1 MKFTCLQ
8 ENFKSG
14 LAVVSHVVGKN
25 VNLPILNNILV
36 RAQKSHIELLATNL
50 EIGVIHK
57 VRGKVEIEGELTV
70 DAKTVSDYVNLLPLD
85 KIETEKIE
93 DDFLIQ
99 CDGFKTKI
107 KCQTTQE
114 FPLIPSIEK
123 NTFFSLKL
131 DDFKEAISQVIFA
144 VSNNENRAELS
155 GVLFSI
161 KGKSLVMAATDSY
174 RLAEKKVPISESTI
188 SEDRKVIVPA
198 KTLQEVLRI
207 MSVFK
212 EGDEIE
218 SGSQIKIC
226 LSENQILFLI
236 GSTELVSKL
245 IVGQYPDYEQIIPN
259 NFKTSVIFEKPEL
272 VRAIKA
278 SAIFSKVGI
287 NDVSLVFKKDS
298 QDIIVS
304 SSSSQVGESTVNLRG
319 EIGGDNNDVII
330 NYRYLLD
337 GLNNLTGD
345 KVKMDIVNYNT
356 PCIISSEN
364 NPSYLYIVMPIRQ

>member
-57 VRGKVEIEGELTV
+57 VRGKVEFEGELAI
-70 DAKTVSDYVNLLPLD
+70 DAKTLSDYVNLLPSD
-85 KIETEKIE
+85 KIETQKIE
-93 DDFLIQ
+93 EEFLIE
-99 CDGFKTKI
+99 CDGFKTKM
-107 KCQTTQE
+107 KCQSTQE

-123 NTFFSLKL
+123 ENFFSLKTEE
-131 DDFKEAISQVIFA
+131 FKEAISQVIFA

-161 KGKSLVMAATDSY
+161 KDKNLTMAATDSY
-174 RLAEKKVPISESTI
+174 RLAEKKISILETSLV
-188 SEDRKVIVPA
+188 EEKKVIVPA
-198 KTLQEVLRI
+198 KTLQELLRI

-212 EGDEIE
+212 EGSDFE
-218 SGSQIKIC
+218 SGAQIKVC
-226 LSENQILFLI
+226 LSDNQILFLL
-236 GSTELVSKL
+236 GATELVSKL
-245 IVGQYPDYEQIIPN
+245 IVGQYPDYGQIIPN
-259 NFKTSVIFEKPEL
+259 NFKTSVILDKTEIA
-272 VRAIKA
+272 RAIKA
-278 SAIFSKVGI
+278 SAIFSKTGI
-287 NDVSLVFKKDS
+287 NDVSIVFKKES
-298 QDIIVS
+298 QEIIIS

-319 EIGGDNNDVII
+319 EISGDNNDVMI

-337 GLNNLTGD
+337 GLNNIGGE
-345 KVKMDIVNYNT
+345 KVKLDIVNYNT
-356 PCIISSEN
+356 PCIISAEKN
-364 NPSYLYIVMPIRQ
+364 NNYLYIVMPIRQ